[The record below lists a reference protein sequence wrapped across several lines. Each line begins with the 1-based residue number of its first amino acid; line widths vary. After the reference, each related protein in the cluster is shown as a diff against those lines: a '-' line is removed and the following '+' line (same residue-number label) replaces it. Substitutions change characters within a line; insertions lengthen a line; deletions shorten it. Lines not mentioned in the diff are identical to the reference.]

1 MSADHAPTYRAA
13 HRILE
18 RWFGDQYLDLD
29 LDQRHRSLLI
39 VDLIALAQSEQR
51 TLEDAAA
58 ALADRLQPT
67 TLASYA
73 HTLARGL
80 L

>member
-29 LDQRHRSLLI
+29 QRHRSLVI

-58 ALADRLQPT
+58 TLADRLQPA